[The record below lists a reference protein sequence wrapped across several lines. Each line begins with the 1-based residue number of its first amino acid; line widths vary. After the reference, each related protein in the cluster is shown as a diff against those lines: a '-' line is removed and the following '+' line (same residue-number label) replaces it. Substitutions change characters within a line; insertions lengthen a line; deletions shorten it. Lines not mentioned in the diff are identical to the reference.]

1 MPATSYL
8 ANEFRWRSRTSLVDN
23 VVIVFSLPVVDS
35 IGANAVVGAVLRPQI
50 GAPPPARLVQ
60 KLNLNDTENELS
72 PAEGMYETAMFQ
84 SMKEAPMAEGTYNQ
98 FCPIAMASEIL
109 GTRWTLLL
117 VRELLSGSKRF
128 NELRRGVQRMS
139 PALLS
144 KRLKDL
150 EAAGIV
156 ARSKVTGEPALFE
169 YQLTKAGLE
178 LAPVIDGVGAWGHRW
193 IKTEASLKNLDVNLL
208 MWGIRGSINAEPMPA
223 RRTTIQVIFRDL
235 PKAQKNWWLIA
246 TPGEGIDLCSVDPG
260 FDVDLYV
267 STDLR

>member
-1 MPATSYL
+1 MCHPQEMYGTAVF
-8 ANEFRWRSRTSLVDN
+8 E
-23 VVIVFSLPVVDS
+23 IV
-35 IGANAVVGAVLRPQI
+35 
-50 GAPPPARLVQ
+50 
-60 KLNLNDTENELS
+60 
-72 PAEGMYETAMFQ
+72 
-84 SMKEAPMAEGTYNQ
+84 KEAPMTEGTYNQ

-109 GTRWTLLL
+109 CTRWTLLL

-156 ARSKVTGEPALFE
+156 TRSKVIGEPGLFE

-193 IKTEASLKNLDVNLL
+193 IKTQASLKNLDVNLL
-208 MWGIRGSINAEPMPA
+208 MWGIRSAINPAPIPA
-223 RRTTIQVIFRDL
+223 RRTTIQVIFTDL
-235 PKAQKNWWLIA
+235 PKARKNWWLIA
-246 TPGEGIDLCSVDPG
+246 QLARESIFVRSIQVLMWTYIYRPICGH
-260 FDVDLYV
+260 
-267 STDLR
+267 